1 MAMQKEQRQI
11 NIGGVYMMTLK
22 PIGYGNPRRL
32 LDQKEVAEIL
42 CVSPRTLERWRW
54 KDLGPRY
61 VKVGSLVRYR
71 ECDVQDYIEQLVN
84 GYKVI

>member
-1 MAMQKEQRQI
+1 MS
-11 NIGGVYMMTLK
+11 TLK
-22 PIGYGNPRRL
+22 SFEYRKQNRL
-32 LDQKEVAEIL
+32 MDQREVAEIL
-42 CVSPRTLERWRW
+42 CVSPRTLEQWRWR
-54 KDLGPRY
+54 DLGPRY